1 MADEVTV
8 EVAARPRAAQRGVVR
23 ATPEA
28 LVIGLQ
34 SAPEKDK
41 ANVELIEYLADRLRV
56 PRSAVMIHYGA
67 DFPGFVAAFEP
78 AREIAYLSDVARLED
93 AWVEAY
99 HAAEAAPLA
108 LAALA
113 LGAIPVELL
122 HELRSA
128 GRARRVET

>member
-1 MADEVTV
+1 MTIDDAPWMRVMADEVTV

-56 PRSAVMIHYGA
+56 PRSAVMIVRGETSRRKTVRIITHQ
-67 DFPGFVAAFEP
+67 P
-78 AREIAYLSDVARLED
+78 
-93 AWVEAY
+93 
-99 HAAEAAPLA
+99 A
-108 LAALA
+108 LAAAQLRKLA
-113 LGAIPVELL
+113 
-122 HELRSA
+122 SSKKA
-128 GRARRVET
+128 GSRR